1 MLFKREVKRSRHS
14 QMLSKMG
21 VFKYFK
27 FTGKQLV
34 ESLFNKVAD
43 LRPTTLLKRNFNTG
57 SFLWNLLNF

>member
-1 MLFKREVKRSRHS
+1 
-14 QMLSKMG
+14 MLSKMG

-27 FTGKQLV
+27 NFTGKQLV